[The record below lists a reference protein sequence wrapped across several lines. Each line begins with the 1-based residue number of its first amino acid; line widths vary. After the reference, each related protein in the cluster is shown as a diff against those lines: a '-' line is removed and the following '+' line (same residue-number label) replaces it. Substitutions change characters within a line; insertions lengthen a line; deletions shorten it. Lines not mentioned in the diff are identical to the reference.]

1 MKWLF
6 RILIFLL
13 LLMLLTVGLGGN
25 IGPYE
30 LLLMP
35 AVIVLVMWGCS
46 RLIRLGQKEESE

>member
-6 RILIFLL
+6 RIVIFLL
-13 LLMLLTVGLGGN
+13 LFMLLTVLLGGN

-35 AVIVLVMWGCS
+35 AVVILVMWGCS
-46 RLIRLGQKEESE
+46 QLIGLGQKKEPE

>member
-6 RILIFLL
+6 RIVIFLL
-13 LLMLLTVGLGGN
+13 LFMLLAVGLGGN

-46 RLIRLGQKEESE
+46 RMIRLGQKEESE